1 MINNPDQLTSDT
13 DISANKTQATE
24 AIDQSEKIEVE
35 LSNTYEDEIQPEAI
49 EADSQDTVVT
59 KSEASQATDLQQYQL
74 ARDREKRH
82 IRPQQNMHTQT

>member
-1 MINNPDQLTSDT
+1 MINNLDQVTYDT

-49 EADSQDTVVT
+49 EVDYQDTVVT
-59 KSEASQATDLQQYQL
+59 KNEASQATDLQQYQL
-74 ARDREKRH
+74 VRDREKKH
-82 IRPQQNMHTQT
+82 IRP